1 MGQIDKNLKNELFKV
16 AIDYIYKEHLVESQ
30 GELAEKI
37 GISPSALSRIMNGKK
52 FVGDDT
58 LRKMNEAFGNIFNM
72 AYFRGEDPHCMLIED
87 LAYYKQHPEER
98 LVFEKSHVSP
108 TQTIPAEP
116 APQAIDYTF
125 LIEKAVEKATA
136 YADKIIAT
144 LEKQVTILEKDVETK
159 EREISIL
166 KAKLH
171 EFEIATTIITP
182 GQKYPFEVG
191 VSEAKDQPSAKI

>member
-98 LVFEKSHVSP
+98 LVFEKSHASS

-144 LEKQVTILEKDVETK
+144 LEKQVAILEKDVETK